1 MTKKVDST
9 KKARGE
15 GTRRHKGEGT
25 IYQRSDGKWCAQ
37 VSSGRDEHGKRLRR
51 SVIGEYT
58 RRCDQKEAGVGTC
71 N

>member
-37 VSSGRDEHGKRLRR
+37 VSSGRDEHGKDYGVVLL
-51 SVIGEYT
+51 VIH
-58 RRCDQKEAGVGTC
+58 QKM
-71 N
+71 